1 MPGDSRSKGIQSVE
15 IGLKMLAAVGDAG
28 GPMPLSGLALRAGL
42 SASQAHRYLSSL
54 IAAGMVVQDPRSGL
68 YDLGP
73 GAIRLGLA
81 GIARLDTFATADA
94 GVADYVRAMGR
105 TCLVAIWGD
114 AGPTVVRWFPGRPPV
129 VTSLAVGSVLPDG
142 RSATG
147 RIFQAF
153 GDRSD
158 ATTQDADV
166 LKVRQEML
174 ARLDGDLIPG
184 LRVVSAPVFDL
195 QGRLS
200 LVVTSIANAAIPREG
215 DGAAETALLATCR
228 AITESLGGK
237 WPTPRSAGQ

>member
-94 GVADYVRAMGR
+94 GVADYVRH
-105 TCLVAIWGD
+105 
-114 AGPTVVRWFPGRPPV
+114 
-129 VTSLAVGSVLPDG
+129 
-142 RSATG
+142 
-147 RIFQAF
+147 
-153 GDRSD
+153 
-158 ATTQDADV
+158 
-166 LKVRQEML
+166 K
-174 ARLDGDLIPG
+174 
-184 LRVVSAPVFDL
+184 
-195 QGRLS
+195 
-200 LVVTSIANAAIPREG
+200 
-215 DGAAETALLATCR
+215 
-228 AITESLGGK
+228 
-237 WPTPRSAGQ
+237 